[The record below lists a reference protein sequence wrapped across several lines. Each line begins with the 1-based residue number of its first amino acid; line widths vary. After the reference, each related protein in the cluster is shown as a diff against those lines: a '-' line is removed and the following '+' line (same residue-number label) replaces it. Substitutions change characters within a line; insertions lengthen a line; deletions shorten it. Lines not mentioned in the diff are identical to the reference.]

1 MKLESKFKPGDKVF
15 HVLIDNDKEVF
26 SLAELSIDVI
36 ESVVFYGDKMTYRL
50 PSCDWEVEENQ
61 IVEYDMEKLFKYLEE
76 NLYVNGE

>member
-1 MKLESKFKPGDKVF
+1 MF
-15 HVLIDNDKEVF
+15 HVLVNNDKEVL

-61 IVEYDMEKLFKYLEE
+61 IVEYNMENLFKYLEE

>member
-15 HVLIDNDKEVF
+15 HVLVNNDKEVL
-26 SLAELSIDVI
+26 SLADLSIDVI
-36 ESVVFYGDKMTYRL
+36 ESVVFYKDKITYRL
-50 PSCDWEVEENQ
+50 PSCDWEVEEHQ

>member
-1 MKLESKFKPGDKVF
+1 MKYESKFKPGDKVF
-15 HVLIDNDKEVF
+15 YVSVNNDKETF

-36 ESVVFYGDKMTYRL
+36 ESVVFHKDKITYWL

>member
-1 MKLESKFKPGDKVF
+1 MTYESKFKPGDKVF
-15 HVLIDNDKEVF
+15 HVSVNNDKEVF

-36 ESVVFYGDKMTYRL
+36 ESVVFYKDKITYWL
-50 PSCDWEVEENQ
+50 PSCDWEVEEYQ